1 VSEWKPIDA
10 PEGQWSSIEAGPD
23 SAGARS
29 ATAAIVGIGKGSL
42 TILAVMIL
50 TTCCVGFWALAGG
63 LMLASG
69 AILACGMMALQI
81 IRRWRNG

>member
-1 VSEWKPIDA
+1 MRPKVS
-10 PEGQWSSIEAGPD
+10 GQPLTPD
-23 SAGARS
+23 LMLDGVRL

-42 TILAVMIL
+42 AILAVMIL

-69 AILACGMMALQI
+69 VILACGMMALQI

>member
-1 VSEWKPIDA
+1 MRPKVSGRPLTPVLILD
-10 PEGQWSSIEAGPD
+10 GV
-23 SAGARS
+23 RL
-29 ATAAIVGIGKGSL
+29 ATAVIVEIGKESL
-42 TILAVMIL
+42 AILAVMIL

-69 AILACGMMALQI
+69 VTLACGMMALQI